1 MRRLVAWRESE
12 YGLWRDTNGFLGPV
26 YLRIGDCGIT
36 FVTEGEVIR
45 VPASR
50 FV

>member
-12 YGLWRDTNGFLGPV
+12 DGLRRDTNGFLGPV
-26 YLRIGDCGIT
+26 YLRIGDCGVT
-36 FVTEGEVIR
+36 FVTEEGVIR
-45 VPASR
+45 VTASR